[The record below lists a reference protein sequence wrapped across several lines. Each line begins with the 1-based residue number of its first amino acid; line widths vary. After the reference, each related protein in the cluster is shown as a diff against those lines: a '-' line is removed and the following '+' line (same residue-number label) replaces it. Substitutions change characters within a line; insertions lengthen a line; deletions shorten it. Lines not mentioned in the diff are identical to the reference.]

1 MGVDSYP
8 LYLPLG
14 RIRVIS
20 DHQDLSRT
28 ALSKTPAEPTDAGR
42 EEEGTASLYEPHT
55 TDDGVVVPPPT
66 RPMGPRR
73 LARYYDEV
81 ADYLRAVERGDEELP
96 EAPMFMGKVEGLDV
110 PAQGRSLESLTAMGS
125 IDSGETAAEADPFA
139 LDVDFDDTRA
149 TVVED
154 PQADIVRQI
163 FADTAN
169 PEPATAENVD
179 FASSAGDI
187 EGDADFVALDALAT
201 EAAETEIPEADPV
214 EEPAEDS
221 DDSAGGQVTEAP
233 EADSGEGSN
242 KDAIAAIIARAQK
255 KDALKAEP
263 ESAPAEEPQ
272 GTPSNEK
279 ITVTGLFA
287 GTKDA
292 PAAHLPQP
300 VSAVEAQGLD
310 LTPLD
315 DVTDPATPGG
325 SQDHAGAVNSDSST
339 PVQAAPA
346 SSTDGG
352 LETGSDTGV
361 HQVAEPT
368 VTEVSQDETPVA
380 EETPDLGEVAAAQEP
395 AGYMLAEDSE
405 AGNGYATELVEDGK
419 KSGTAAITI
428 GILVLLVLL
437 ILVWVFLLQ

>member
-1 MGVDSYP
+1 M
-8 LYLPLG
+8 
-14 RIRVIS
+14 
-20 DHQDLSRT
+20 
-28 ALSKTPAEPTDAGR
+28 SKTPAEPTDAGR
-42 EEEGTASLYEPHT
+42 DEEGTAYLYEPHT

-96 EAPMFMGKVEGLDV
+96 EAPMFMGKAEGLDV
-110 PAQGRSLESLTAMGS
+110 PTQGRSLESLTAMGS
-125 IDSGETAAEADPFA
+125 IDTGDTAAETDPFA

-163 FADTAN
+163 FADAAT
-169 PEPATAENVD
+169 PEPAAAENVD
-179 FASSAGDI
+179 FASSTGDI
-187 EGDADFVALDALAT
+187 EGDADFVALDELVT
-201 EAAETEIPEADPV
+201 EAAEAEAEASETNPV
-214 EEPAEDS
+214 EAPAEDS
-221 DDSAGGQVTEAP
+221 GNSVGGQAAQKP
-233 EADSGEGSN
+233 EVESGEGSN

-255 KDALKAEP
+255 KDELKAETAP
-263 ESAPAEEPQ
+263 EAESAVA
-272 GTPSNEK
+272 PSSEK

-287 GTKDA
+287 GTKEA

-315 DVTDPATPGG
+315 DVTDPATSVG
-325 SQDHAGAVNSDSST
+325 SQDHAGAVESGSST
-339 PVQAAPA
+339 SVQAAPA

-352 LETGSDTGV
+352 LEIGRDTGV

-368 VTEVSQDETPVA
+368 VTEVNQGETPAA
-380 EETPDLGEVAAAQEP
+380 EEAPDFGEVTATQEP
-395 AGYMLAEDSE
+395 AGYVLAEDSE
-405 AGNGYATELVEDGK
+405 TGNGYATELVEDGK
-419 KSGTAAITI
+419 KGGGAAITI

-437 ILVWVFLLQ
+437 VLVWVFLLQ

>member
-1 MGVDSYP
+1 M
-8 LYLPLG
+8 
-14 RIRVIS
+14 
-20 DHQDLSRT
+20 
-28 ALSKTPAEPTDAGR
+28 SKTPAEPTDAGR
-42 EEEGTASLYEPHT
+42 EEEGTTYLYESHT
-55 TDDGVVVPPPT
+55 TDDGIVVPPPT

-110 PAQGRSLESLTAMGS
+110 PTQGRSLESLTAMGS
-125 IDSGETAAEADPFA
+125 IDTGASAAEADPFA

-163 FADTAN
+163 FADTAT
-169 PEPATAENVD
+169 PEPAAAENVD
-179 FASSAGDI
+179 FASSTGDI
-187 EGDADFVALDALAT
+187 EGDADFVALDELAT
-201 EAAETEIPEADPV
+201 EAAEAEATETNPMEA
-214 EEPAEDS
+214 PAEDS
-221 DDSAGGQVTEAP
+221 GNSVGGQAAQEP
-233 EADSGEGSN
+233 EVESGEGSN

-255 KDALKAEP
+255 KDELKAKTAPEAEP
-263 ESAPAEEPQ
+263 AVV
-272 GTPSNEK
+272 PSSEK

-287 GTKDA
+287 GTKEA

-315 DVTDPATPGG
+315 DVTDPATLGG

-419 KSGTAAITI
+419 KSGTTAITI

-437 ILVWVFLLQ
+437 VLVWVFLLQ